1 MNREELP
8 PTAPPDESPP
18 EHPRGLMARF
28 RNYFLTGLIVAGPV
42 AITLYLTWWFVNWV
56 DSIVRPFVPTAYR
69 PETYL
74 PFGLP
79 GSGLIVAVIA
89 LTLLG
94 FLTANLIGRTLVD
107 LGERLLGR
115 MPVVRAIYRGLK
127 QVFETLF
134 SGKGSSFRRVGLVEF
149 PSPGMWSI
157 VLISQSPSVNIASQL
172 PGEEEHISVFLP
184 CAPNP
189 TTGFF
194 FYVPKSKIIE
204 VEMST
209 EDAATLIMSAGVVQ
223 PGSDPQ
229 KRSRRTGRHGERGAR
244 GEFGRAAAGAGEG
257 GGIELSRHSRSASKH
272 ANRRRDKMVCSAAR
286 NDDSHLPRSAAR
298 LHRVHIDKAAP
309 QRLAALALQFRIVL
323 HDPQRLVAR
332 LRDQL
337 GVDVGA
343 GDAIAG
349 QAALA
354 DAEHVAFAAQFQI
367 LLGNPKAVGGLADH
381 LQPRLRHL
389 AERLLVEQQAGRR
402 LRAAPDPA
410 AQLVQ
415 LREPEALGVLDHH
428 DGRGGDVDADLDHRG
443 RDQKP
448 DLVGGE
454 LRHHA
459 VFLGPLHLAMDQT
472 NPVAEALPQLS
483 NRSVALVR
491 CSVPSASDSS
501 TSGQIQ

>member
-8 PTAPPDESPP
+8 PTELPDESPLDEP
-18 EHPRGLMARF
+18 HTGLMARF

-79 GSGLIVAVIA
+79 GSGLIVAVVA

-94 FLTANLIGRTLVD
+94 FLAANLIGRTLVD

-134 SGKGSSFRRVGLVEF
+134 SGKGSSFRKVGLVEF

-157 VLISQSPSVNIASQL
+157 VLISQAPSVNIASQL
-172 PGEEEHISVFLP
+172 PGQEEHISVFLP

-204 VEMST
+204 VDMST

-229 KRSRRTGRHGERGAR
+229 KRNA
-244 GEFGRAAAGAGEG
+244 
-257 GGIELSRHSRSASKH
+257 
-272 ANRRRDKMVCSAAR
+272 
-286 NDDSHLPRSAAR
+286 
-298 LHRVHIDKAAP
+298 
-309 QRLAALALQFRIVL
+309 AALAGMANAAR
-323 HDPQRLVAR
+323 VANS
-332 LRDQL
+332 
-337 GVDVGA
+337 
-343 GDAIAG
+343 
-349 QAALA
+349 AALQPVKVK
-354 DAEHVAFAAQFQI
+354 AE
-367 LLGNPKAVGGLADH
+367 
-381 LQPRLRHL
+381 
-389 AERLLVEQQAGRR
+389 
-402 LRAAPDPA
+402 
-410 AQLVQ
+410 
-415 LREPEALGVLDHH
+415 
-428 DGRGGDVDADLDHRG
+428 
-443 RDQKP
+443 
-448 DLVGGE
+448 
-454 LRHHA
+454 
-459 VFLGPLHLAMDQT
+459 
-472 NPVAEALPQLS
+472 
-483 NRSVALVR
+483 
-491 CSVPSASDSS
+491 
-501 TSGQIQ
+501 

>member
-79 GSGLIVAVIA
+79 GSGLIVA

-157 VLISQSPSVNIASQL
+157 VLISQAPSVNIASQL

-204 VEMST
+204 VDMST

-229 KRSRRTGRHGERGAR
+229 KRNA
-244 GEFGRAAAGAGEG
+244 
-257 GGIELSRHSRSASKH
+257 
-272 ANRRRDKMVCSAAR
+272 
-286 NDDSHLPRSAAR
+286 
-298 LHRVHIDKAAP
+298 
-309 QRLAALALQFRIVL
+309 AALAGMANAAR
-323 HDPQRLVAR
+323 VANS
-332 LRDQL
+332 
-337 GVDVGA
+337 A
-343 GDAIAG
+343 
-349 QAALA
+349 AAL
-354 DAEHVAFAAQFQI
+354 Q
-367 LLGNPKAVGGLADH
+367 
-381 LQPRLRHL
+381 
-389 AERLLVEQQAGRR
+389 
-402 LRAAPDPA
+402 PA
-410 AQLVQ
+410 AVK
-415 LREPEALGVLDHH
+415 VK
-428 DGRGGDVDADLDHRG
+428 
-443 RDQKP
+443 RD
-448 DLVGGE
+448 
-454 LRHHA
+454 
-459 VFLGPLHLAMDQT
+459 
-472 NPVAEALPQLS
+472 
-483 NRSVALVR
+483 
-491 CSVPSASDSS
+491 
-501 TSGQIQ
+501 

>member
-8 PTAPPDESPP
+8 PTASPEEPLP
-18 EHPRGLMARF
+18 EAHHAGLMARF

-56 DSIVRPFVPTAYR
+56 DSIVRPFVPTVYR

-79 GSGLIVAVIA
+79 GSGLIVAVVA

-134 SGKGSSFRRVGLVEF
+134 SGKGSSFRKVGLVEF

-204 VEMST
+204 VDMST

-229 KRSRRTGRHGERGAR
+229 KRNA
-244 GEFGRAAAGAGEG
+244 
-257 GGIELSRHSRSASKH
+257 
-272 ANRRRDKMVCSAAR
+272 
-286 NDDSHLPRSAAR
+286 
-298 LHRVHIDKAAP
+298 
-309 QRLAALALQFRIVL
+309 AALAGMANAAR
-323 HDPQRLVAR
+323 VANS
-332 LRDQL
+332 
-337 GVDVGA
+337 
-343 GDAIAG
+343 
-349 QAALA
+349 AALQP
-354 DAEHVAFAAQFQI
+354 AQV
-367 LLGNPKAVGGLADH
+367 KVK
-381 LQPRLRHL
+381 
-389 AERLLVEQQAGRR
+389 VE
-402 LRAAPDPA
+402 
-410 AQLVQ
+410 
-415 LREPEALGVLDHH
+415 
-428 DGRGGDVDADLDHRG
+428 
-443 RDQKP
+443 
-448 DLVGGE
+448 
-454 LRHHA
+454 
-459 VFLGPLHLAMDQT
+459 
-472 NPVAEALPQLS
+472 
-483 NRSVALVR
+483 
-491 CSVPSASDSS
+491 
-501 TSGQIQ
+501 